1 MAKLN
6 VAVIGVGSMGK
17 NHARIYSELKDVNL
31 IAVCDPNEEC
41 GKEVA
46 GKYLIKS
53 YSDYKEMLK
62 KEKIDAVSICVPTK
76 LHKQV
81 ALDAIKSKIN
91 VLVEKPIAAT
101 AAEANEI
108 IKAAEKNNVKLM
120 VGHIEQF
127 NPVVIELKK
136 RIKDIGNI
144 FQVHCQRLSLF
155 PQRIIDVGVVIDL
168 AIHEIY
174 VLKYL
179 LGSKIKRVYAETAQR
194 FHSSNEDLLV
204 GTLRFENNILGVISA
219 NWLTPKKVR
228 QIKVTGEK
236 GMFVANYIT
245 QELYF
250 YEKQFASKYAD
261 YDSQFKMGTEG
272 EKIKIGV
279 KSSEPLKNELEAF
292 IACIKSNKEPPVTGK
307 DGLEAIDIAQKL
319 LESAKTNKVI
329 NMN

>member
-1 MAKLN
+1 MKKIN
-6 VAVIGVGSMGK
+6 VAVIGAGSMGK
-17 NHARIYSELKDVNL
+17 NHARIYSELNDVRL
-31 IAVCDPNEEC
+31 VAVCDPNEQC

-46 GKYLIKS
+46 GKYGAKY

-62 KEKIDAVSICVPTK
+62 KEKIDAVSISVPTK

-81 ALDAIKSKIN
+81 SLDAIKSKIN

-101 AAEANEI
+101 TAEANEV

-179 LGSKIKRVYAETAQR
+179 IGSKIKRVYAETAQR
-194 FHSSNEDLLV
+194 FHSSNEDLIV
-204 GTLRFENNILGVISA
+204 GTLRFENGILGVINA

-228 QIKVTGEK
+228 QIEVTGEK
-236 GMFVANYIT
+236 GMFVADYIT

-261 YDSQFKMGTEG
+261 YKSQFKMGTEG
-272 EKIKIGV
+272 KKIKIEV

-292 IACIKSNKEPPVTGK
+292 IECIKSNKEPLVTGK
-307 DGLEAIDIAQKL
+307 DGMEALEISQKF
-319 LESAKTNKVI
+319 LESAKNNKVI
-329 NMN
+329 NM